1 MHVSVTFRHIE
12 PTAALK
18 DYAQKKVSKLSK
30 YLEGPAE
37 ANIVLGIEK
46 FRHQADITIHFN
58 GLIIKGKEE
67 TGDMYSAIDL
77 ALEKIEKQVKRLRE
91 KPRSQKTQNTL
102 KTMGL
107 RLNILAP
114 PSSEASESPRVVR
127 SRPVEAKPM
136 DLDEAILQLQSG
148 PQEVFVFLNV
158 ATEALSILYRRRD
171 GNLGLLEPVL
181 D

>member
-1 MHVSVTFRHIE
+1 MQVSVTFRQIE

-18 DYAQKKVSKLSK
+18 DYAIKKVSKLKK
-30 YLEGPAE
+30 YLDGSPE

-46 FRHQADITIHFN
+46 FRHIADITLHFN
-58 GLIIKGKEE
+58 RLVIKGKEE
-67 TGDMYSAIDL
+67 TADMYSAIDL

-91 KPRSQKTQNTL
+91 KPRSQKAQDTIKTL
-102 KTMGL
+102 GM

-114 PSSEASESPRVVR
+114 ATSEESESPRVVR
-127 SRPVEAKPM
+127 SQPVEARPM
-136 DLDEAILQLQSG
+136 DVDEAILQLQSG
-148 PQEVFVFLNV
+148 NQEVFVFMNV

-171 GNLGLLEPVL
+171 GNFGLLEPGL